1 MYVTRNHLQAGSF
14 LEPVGFNTKNYYQLY
29 RMVVKFEDGKE
40 LRSFTFKQEDQWVCC
55 SEEVRAM
62 EKRVLL
68 ETLAG
73 QISQDLIQFSSKLAI
88 IKSNPDRKTLLE
100 HAYGS
105 KLLAKILISYNAIR
119 SPIAKWMGF
128 SKENYVGHCAFRG
141 LVSYSEGQPYGP
153 RVNYIYDRG
162 VHSGYVPVSLRKVYW
177 FICFNSSSPGPK

>member
-1 MYVTRNHLQAGSF
+1 
-14 LEPVGFNTKNYYQLY
+14 
-29 RMVVKFEDGKE
+29 MVVKFEDGKE